1 MQAHIASMD
10 MYSRLPNLVI
20 GFHGCSEEIFNAV
33 VRRGETI
40 RWSTN
45 DYDWLGH
52 GIYFWEQN
60 YERAK
65 LWAEKRSCRNKEFR
79 PAVIGAVIDLGNCL
93 NLMDSRYI
101 EMLED
106 EYDLLVDDINLAGAP
121 LPQNR
126 GGDDWLLRKLDCAV
140 VEHLHARLAEM
151 GEDRNDTRIEQFDSA
166 RGLFS
171 EGPEIYPRA
180 GIKRGTHVQICIRN
194 PNCIKGVFAPMKEDP
209 AWRMP

>member
-1 MQAHIASMD
+1 MD

-20 GFHGCSEEIFNAV
+20 GFHGCNEEVFNAV
-33 VRRGETI
+33 VRQGETI
-40 RWSTN
+40 EWSKN

-60 YERAK
+60 YERAR
-65 LWAEKRSCRNKEFR
+65 LWAKEHSCCNKKLQ

-101 EMLED
+101 EMLAE
-106 EYDLLVDDINLAGAP
+106 EYNLLVDDLRLAGAP

-126 GGDDWLLRKLDCAV
+126 GGKDWRLRKLDCAV
-140 VEHLHARLAEM
+140 VEHLHARLTEM
-151 GEDRNDTRIEQFDSA
+151 EESQNDARIEQFDSA

-171 EGPEIYPRA
+171 EGPEIYPKA
-180 GIKRGTHVQICIRN
+180 GFKLETHVQICIRN
-194 PNCIKGVFAPMKEDP
+194 PNCIKGFFAPMKEDP
-209 AWRMP
+209 KWRMP